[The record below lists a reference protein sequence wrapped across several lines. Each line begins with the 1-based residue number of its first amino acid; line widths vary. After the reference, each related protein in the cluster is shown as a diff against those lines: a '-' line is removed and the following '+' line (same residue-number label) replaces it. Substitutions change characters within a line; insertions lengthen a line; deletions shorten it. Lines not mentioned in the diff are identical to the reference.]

1 MCTQNRQETYVDKPI
16 EPRGSNDLY
25 RLEVDDTAIRKTVRR
40 EQSSARIN
48 TKDSIMVVHK

>member
-16 EPRGSNDLY
+16 ESRGSNDLY